1 MDQEELI
8 LEAFTI
14 YSKYFWGEHHFSP
27 ITVWGF
33 QEIVPDN
40 EKQYYID
47 RARISIRMKKINQI
61 KQKYENR

>member
-1 MDQEELI
+1 MNKDELI
-8 LEAFTI
+8 LEAFRI

-27 ITVWGF
+27 ITLWGF

-40 EKQYYID
+40 EKEYYINE
-47 RARISIRMKKINQI
+47 AKLSIRIKKIKQI